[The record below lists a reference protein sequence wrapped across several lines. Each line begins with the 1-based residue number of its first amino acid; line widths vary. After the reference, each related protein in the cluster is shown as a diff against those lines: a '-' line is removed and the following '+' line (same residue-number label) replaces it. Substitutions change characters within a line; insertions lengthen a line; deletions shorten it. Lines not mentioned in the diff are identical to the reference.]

1 MPDDYRNG
9 TLTVFGFHG
18 IVAAPLGVPDFCFV
32 DLTTFRAQLE
42 AIARTFEVV
51 RLQDWLLAAGGGGVG
66 GVGGGR
72 AGGRMAA
79 ITFDDGLRSVHDLAW
94 PLLAEMGLPAWCF
107 LPTNAIASGQPLW
120 WCRVHQ
126 AITATTHADLR
137 WRGQDWDLAGREA
150 RASASA
156 GLQRELSQLTAAA
169 VDDEL
174 TELARALDVDPDA
187 TLDQDSPYRPL
198 DTDALSAL
206 VKSGLIDMGGHSR
219 SHVILSLLPPAEQV
233 DEVAGSVQIVRELTG
248 QPADVFAYP
257 NGQPADFDPDTVAAV
272 TVSGIRAALTTVD
285 GVCTPDSD
293 PLALPRVLLGSQWWA
308 NRVV

>member
-1 MPDDYRNG
+1 
-9 TLTVFGFHG
+9 
-18 IVAAPLGVPDFCFV
+18 
-32 DLTTFRAQLE
+32 
-42 AIARTFEVV
+42 
-51 RLQDWLLAAGGGGVG
+51 
-66 GVGGGR
+66 
-72 AGGRMAA
+72 
-79 ITFDDGLRSVHDLAW
+79 
-94 PLLAEMGLPAWCF
+94 
-107 LPTNAIASGQPLW
+107 
-120 WCRVHQ
+120 VHQ

-169 VDDEL
+169 VEDEL

-233 DEVAGSVQIVRELTG
+233 DEVAGSAQIVRELTG

-257 NGQPADFDPDTVAAV
+257 NGQPADFDLDTVAAV
-272 TVSGIRAALTTVD
+272 AVSGIRAALTTID